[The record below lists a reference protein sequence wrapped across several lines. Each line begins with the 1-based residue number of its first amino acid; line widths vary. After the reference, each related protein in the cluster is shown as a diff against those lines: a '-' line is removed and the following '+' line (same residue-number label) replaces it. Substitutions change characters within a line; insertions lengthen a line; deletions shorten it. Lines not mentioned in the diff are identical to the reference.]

1 MKEDVSFL
9 STRETMEEKQTQM
22 TADTL
27 PYEKSLKVMRFTKQ
41 AT

>member
-1 MKEDVSFL
+1 
-9 STRETMEEKQTQM
+9 MEEKQTQM